1 MAVAQRL
8 LHAIASSQVID
19 RLHWFPLAW
28 QTNLHRPIDMPFS
41 VTDDTGDPPEGLE
54 LLQSPFGDPVNQFA
68 VGVVERDVVL
78 H

>member
-1 MAVAQRL
+1 
-8 LHAIASSQVID
+8 
-19 RLHWFPLAW
+19 
-28 QTNLHRPIDMPFS
+28 MPFS